1 MIEIVMSQTRV
12 KHKVSILLTIL
23 KHEQEFLLAYRKVH
37 FRVKQNHIVT
47 LTHYTPKL
55 PYLQSKSTDWF
66 LYDGNS
72 GV

>member
-1 MIEIVMSQTRV
+1 MSQTRV

-55 PYLQSKSTDWF
+55 P
-66 LYDGNS
+66 
-72 GV
+72 